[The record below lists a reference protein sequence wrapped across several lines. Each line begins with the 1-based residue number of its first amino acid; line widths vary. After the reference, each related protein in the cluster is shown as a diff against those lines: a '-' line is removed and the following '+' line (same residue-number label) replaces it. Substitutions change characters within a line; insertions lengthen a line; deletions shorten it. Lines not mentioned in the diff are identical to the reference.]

1 MSGTRWTGK
10 PLLGNVRLVDPK
22 IISGAQEWLIRK
34 QKADGSWMEID
45 GLFEG
50 WHGGCPLGA
59 PLQVARRRGT
69 RDFNH
74 STPMPAPHSP
84 L

>member
-50 WHGGCPLGA
+50 WHGGTA
-59 PLQVARRRGT
+59 PTSCKTQGNKG
-69 RDFNH
+69 F
-74 STPMPAPHSP
+74 
-84 L
+84 